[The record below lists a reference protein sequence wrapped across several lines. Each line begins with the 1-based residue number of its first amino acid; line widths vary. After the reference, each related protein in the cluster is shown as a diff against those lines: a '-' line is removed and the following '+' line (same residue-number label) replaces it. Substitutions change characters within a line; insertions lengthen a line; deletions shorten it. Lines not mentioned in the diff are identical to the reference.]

1 MRGNKIAKLGSHGG
15 MDITKV
21 MAITEML
28 FPLKKKKK
36 DRERIR

>member
-36 DRERIR
+36 KRERIR